1 MPLYTTI
8 VEFKG
13 TVYIISP
20 LDVST
25 LHTDCSQLNC
35 VFLSLQITVAVEKK
49 LATVN
54 NQYVIEDVIE
64 AQK

>member
-1 MPLYTTI
+1 M
-8 VEFKG
+8 
-13 TVYIISP
+13 ISP

-25 LHTDCSQLNC
+25 LHTDCSQLNS
-35 VFLSLQITVAVEKK
+35 VFLSLQITVATEAKK

>member
-1 MPLYTTI
+1 M
-8 VEFKG
+8 
-13 TVYIISP
+13 ISP
-20 LDVST
+20 QDVST
-25 LHTDCSQLNC
+25 LHTDCSQLNS
-35 VFLSLQITVAVEKK
+35 VFLSLQITVAAEAKKK

>member
-1 MPLYTTI
+1 M
-8 VEFKG
+8 
-13 TVYIISP
+13 ISP

-25 LHTDCSQLNC
+25 LHTDCSQLNS
-35 VFLSLQITVAVEKK
+35 VFLSLQITVAAEAKKNKK